1 MFIYPRLH
9 LGPWFCCISKKTH
22 NQTLKSSSEV
32 TNESLGAN
40 QSLVHLVGALE
51 QSFFL
56 PSSLLDRMRKLAK
69 QNKMSLCCLQGDSA
83 CRLWLLCAAGFPFFF
98 LFFFFSCSSHG
109 KDIQVCSRTLF
120 FFFHSCS
127 LSLVWAFG
135 GVFNMLRGE
144 KIIQRW
150 AQRDHPEV
158 WNYILDM
165 VPSDFELTSCCD
177 GDFLQLY
184 SAALSYYLQY

>member
-98 LFFFFSCSSHG
+98 FFRAHLMEKIYKFAQGHFFSFSTPALCLL
-109 KDIQVCSRTLF
+109 CEPLE
-120 FFFHSCS
+120 
-127 LSLVWAFG
+127 A
-135 GVFNMLRGE
+135 
-144 KIIQRW
+144 
-150 AQRDHPEV
+150 
-158 WNYILDM
+158 Y
-165 VPSDFELTSCCD
+165 LTCCVVKK
-177 GDFLQLY
+177 
-184 SAALSYYLQY
+184 

>member
-83 CRLWLLCAAGFPFFF
+83 CRLWLLCAAGSPFFFPFFF
-98 LFFFFSCSSHG
+98 FFVLISWKRYTSLLKDTFFLFPLLLSVSC
-109 KDIQVCSRTLF
+109 V
-120 FFFHSCS
+120 S
-127 LSLVWAFG
+127 LW
-135 GVFNMLRGE
+135 RR
-144 KIIQRW
+144 I
-150 AQRDHPEV
+150 
-158 WNYILDM
+158 
-165 VPSDFELTSCCD
+165 
-177 GDFLQLY
+177 
-184 SAALSYYLQY
+184 

>member
-98 LFFFFSCSSHG
+98 FFVLISWKRYTSLLKDTFFLFPLLLSVSC
-109 KDIQVCSRTLF
+109 V
-120 FFFHSCS
+120 S
-127 LSLVWAFG
+127 LW
-135 GVFNMLRGE
+135 RR
-144 KIIQRW
+144 I
-150 AQRDHPEV
+150 
-158 WNYILDM
+158 
-165 VPSDFELTSCCD
+165 
-177 GDFLQLY
+177 
-184 SAALSYYLQY
+184 